1 MVWIN
6 IHVFHQAGESQDKWI
21 LHIMNK
27 QKNVAR
33 KINTR
38 MILNYINITQANKT
52 TAIFIIEQI
61 LFCTILP
68 KILQE
73 TTRILINHEKV

>member
-27 QKNVAR
+27 QKNVAG

-38 MILNYINITQANKT
+38 MMYPQAITQANKT

-61 LFCTILP
+61 LILHQSTQNFARNNP
-68 KILQE
+68 
-73 TTRILINHEKV
+73 HS

>member
-1 MVWIN
+1 
-6 IHVFHQAGESQDKWI
+6 
-21 LHIMNK
+21 MNK
-27 QKNVAR
+27 QKNVAG